1 MLCRPASVSPGVVG
15 ANAAGAGV
23 GMLGVCLCVYRGRCC
38 PQGTP
43 LRLSIGDEGPS
54 SIVLFPV
61 PQTGVAANLS
71 SVTMCGRAA
80 LGHLS
85 LDLPQQA
92 FLFSQRNT
100 PLSLIAELHTLPNP
114 AQVLCLHALGRVG
127 ACSGEELSGG
137 AAYFFLN
144 ALILVGA
151 MGWGLCGKPNP

>member
-1 MLCRPASVSPGVVG
+1 MGV
-15 ANAAGAGV
+15 
-23 GMLGVCLCVYRGRCC
+23 LGVCLCVYRGRCC

-43 LRLSIGDEGPS
+43 PRLSIGDEGPS

-100 PLSLIAELHTLPNP
+100 PLCPSLLSSTHCQILPKSS
-114 AQVLCLHALGRVG
+114 ASMH
-127 ACSGEELSGG
+127 
-137 AAYFFLN
+137 
-144 ALILVGA
+144 
-151 MGWGLCGKPNP
+151 